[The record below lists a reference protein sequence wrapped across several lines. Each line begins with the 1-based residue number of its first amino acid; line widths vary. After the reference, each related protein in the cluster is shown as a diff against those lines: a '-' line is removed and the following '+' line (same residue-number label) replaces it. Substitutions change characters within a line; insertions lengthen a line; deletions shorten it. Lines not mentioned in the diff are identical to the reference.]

1 MFDFDFDIDRRILAI
16 GALALLITFGV
27 GYKYGTYCE
36 GKKQVLKQAAAAAV
50 KPAAEPAPKVE
61 EKQNNLLVYVFGEVK
76 HPGIYQMKEGSR
88 VFEVLDKAEPTP
100 KADISQTNPATILTD
115 QQNVQ
120 VPRVGQTIASSGVGN
135 VLAAGKGSSSTANG
149 IVNLNTATA
158 AEIDQKLPG
167 IGPTLAQRIID
178 YRQQSGG
185 FKKIEDLKEVPGIGD
200 RRFEQLKSQIRV

>member
-1 MFDFDFDIDRRILAI
+1 MFNIDIDRRILAI
-16 GALALLITFGV
+16 GAVLLIITFGV

-36 GKKQVLKQAAAAAV
+36 GKKQVLKQAAVAI
-50 KPAAEPAPKVE
+50 KPAAEKAPMVE
-61 EKQNNLLVYVFGEVK
+61 EKQNNLLVYVFGEVR

-88 VFEVLDKAEPTP
+88 VFEVLDKAEPTA
-100 KADISQTNPATILTD
+100 KADVSQTSPATILTD
-115 QQNVQ
+115 QQNIQ
-120 VPRVGQTIASSGVGN
+120 VPRIGQAIASGTAIGQ
-135 VLAAGKGSSSTANG
+135 AAVSSKGSGSSSGG
-149 IVNLNTATA
+149 IVNLNTATVG
-158 AEIDQKLPG
+158 EIDQKLPG